1 MTAVAEKR
9 EARTLEGIMSV
20 PDSLRLTEEELQV
33 RLAMIESMRG
43 SELRR
48 EYRRVWGVE
57 CYSNNYAMLRKRITW
72 RLSTFCYGSIGR
84 AALEKARKLADASQ
98 MRERAPQLEPRS
110 KFPRKP
116 ATKAA
121 AQPAAD
127 VPPAAPAILTTAT
140 PTEWMSVVGHVLVKV
155 HRGVRYEVHALP
167 QGRCHCNGITFA
179 SLSAAAVSI
188 AGYKCSG
195 NSFFQNATM
204 TDRI

>member
-1 MTAVAEKR
+1 MTAIAEKR
-9 EARTLEGIMSV
+9 EAHTLEGIMSV

-33 RLAMIESMRG
+33 RLAMLESMRG

-57 CYSNNYAMLRKRITW
+57 CYSHNYAMLRKRIAW

-84 AALEKARKLADASQ
+84 AALEKARRLADASQ

-116 ATKAA
+116 ATKAT

-127 VPPAAPAILTTAT
+127 ALPAAPAAPLT
-140 PTEWMSVVGHVLVKV
+140 PTEWMQTVGHVLVKV
-155 HRGVRYEVHALP
+155 HRGVRYEIHALP
-167 QGRCHCNGITFA
+167 QSRCHCNGITFA